1 MTVSEMSRIERKIL
15 LRAPRERVWRALTDV
30 AEFSKWFGVE
40 TEGVFA
46 PGARLQMTCTNEGC
60 GEGSESAKGVK
71 FSMTIERMEPPHTF
85 SWRWHPGMPEPGLDY
100 SQEPTT
106 LVVFQLKEVAGGTE
120 LTVVESGFDRISLAR
135 RARVFA
141 ENDKGWEVQLASIG
155 SFLDASARD

>member
-1 MTVSEMSRIERKIL
+1 MTVSEMSRVERKIL
-15 LRAPRERVWRALTDV
+15 LRAPRERVWRALTDI

-40 TEGVFA
+40 SAGVFA
-46 PGARLQMTCTNEGC
+46 PGARVEMTSTNEDC
-60 GEGSESAKGVK
+60 KGVV
-71 FSMTIERMEPPHTF
+71 FYVVVERMDPPHTF
-85 SWRWHPGMPEPGLDY
+85 SWRWHPGMPEPGIDY

-106 LVVFQLKEVAGGTE
+106 LVVFQLAEVAGGTE

-141 ENDKGWEVQLASIG
+141 ENDKGWEFQLASIG